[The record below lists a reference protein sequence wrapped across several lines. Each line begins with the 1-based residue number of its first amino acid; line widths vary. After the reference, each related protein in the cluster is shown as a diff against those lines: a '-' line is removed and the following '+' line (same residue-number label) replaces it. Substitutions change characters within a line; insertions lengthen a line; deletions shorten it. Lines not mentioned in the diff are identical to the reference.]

1 MDYFRL
7 AVIVLVAT
15 TLQVGTGFGFSIMAT
30 PFLLLLYD
38 GHDAIQINIILSV
51 VISLVMVFKIRHDVD
66 KAMLPQLIKGSIAGI
81 PIGMAFFLILDVRFL
96 KILVS
101 VLILMLTFLLML
113 KLKIRQS
120 KWKDLLS
127 GGISGFLSTSLGMP
141 GPPLLIYFSGIGMP
155 KERMRS
161 TILSFALVVYFV
173 SFVLQLVLYG
183 TNKTV
188 WLASLSSLP
197 VLAGGTFLG
206 QLLFR
211 KLSQRL
217 FTTLTYLILVFTGAY
232 LLITS
237 I

>member
-1 MDYFRL
+1 MDYFL
-7 AVIVLVAT
+7 LVVIVLVAT

-30 PFLLLLYD
+30 PFLLLLYE
-38 GHDAIQINIILSV
+38 GHDAIQINVILAV
-51 VISLVMVFKIRHDVD
+51 VISLVMVFKIRHDAD
-66 KAMLPQLIKGSIAGI
+66 KALLLQLIKGSVAGI
-81 PIGMAFFLILDVRFL
+81 PIGMVFFLMLDVRFL

-101 VLILMLTFLLML
+101 TLILLLTFLLML
-113 KLKIRQS
+113 RLKIRQS
-120 KWKDLLS
+120 KRKDLLT
-127 GGISGFLSTSLGMP
+127 GGISGFLSASLGMP

-155 KERMRS
+155 KERVRS
-161 TILSFALVVYFV
+161 TILAFAIVVYSV

-197 VLAGGTFLG
+197 VLAVGTFLG
-206 QLLFR
+206 QLLFQ
-211 KLSQRL
+211 KLNQRL
-217 FTTLTYLILVFTGAY
+217 FTALTYAVLVFTGAY

>member
-51 VISLVMVFKIRHDVD
+51 VISLVMVFKIRHDAD

-183 TNKTV
+183 TNETV

>member
-1 MDYFRL
+1 MDYFWL

-15 TLQVGTGFGFSIMAT
+15 TLQVGTGFGFSILAT
-30 PFLLLLYD
+30 PFLLLLYE
-38 GHDAIQINIILSV
+38 GHDAIQINVILSV
-51 VISLVMVFKIRHDVD
+51 VISLVMIFKIRHDID
-66 KAMLPQLIKGSIAGI
+66 KTLLLQLIKGSVAGI
-81 PIGMAFFLILDVRFL
+81 PIGMALFLMLDVRFL

-101 VLILMLTFLLML
+101 ALILLLTLLLML
-113 KLKIRQS
+113 RLRIRQS
-120 KWKDLLS
+120 KRKDLLT

-161 TILSFALVVYFV
+161 TILAVAIVVY
-173 SFVLQLVLYG
+173 SISLILQLVLYG

-188 WLASLSSLP
+188 WFASLSSLP
-197 VLAGGTFLG
+197 VLVVGTFLG

-211 KLSQRL
+211 KLNQRL
-217 FTTLTYLILVFTGAY
+217 FTALTYAILIFTGAY
-232 LLITS
+232 SLITS

>member
-51 VISLVMVFKIRHDVD
+51 VISLVMVFKIRHDAD

>member
-1 MDYFRL
+1 MDYFWL

-51 VISLVMVFKIRHDVD
+51 VISLVMVFKIRHDAD
-66 KAMLPQLIKGSIAGI
+66 KALLLQLIKGSIAGI

-101 VLILMLTFLLML
+101 ALILMLTFLLML

>member
-51 VISLVMVFKIRHDVD
+51 VISLVMVFKIRHDAD

-206 QLLFR
+206 QILFR

>member
-1 MDYFRL
+1 MDYFWL

-15 TLQVGTGFGFSIMAT
+15 TLQVGTGFGFSILAT
-30 PFLLLLYD
+30 PFLLLLYE
-38 GHDAIQINIILSV
+38 GHDAIQINVILSV
-51 VISLVMVFKIRHDVD
+51 VISLVMIFKIRHDID
-66 KAMLPQLIKGSIAGI
+66 KTLLLQLIKGSVAGI
-81 PIGMAFFLILDVRFL
+81 PIGMALFLMLDVRFL

-101 VLILMLTFLLML
+101 ALILMLTLLLML
-113 KLKIRQS
+113 RLRIRQS
-120 KWKDLLS
+120 KRKDLLT

-161 TILSFALVVYFV
+161 TILAVAIVVY
-173 SFVLQLVLYG
+173 SISLILQLVLYG

-188 WLASLSSLP
+188 WFASLSSLP
-197 VLAGGTFLG
+197 VLVVGTFLG

-211 KLSQRL
+211 KLNQRL
-217 FTTLTYLILVFTGAY
+217 FTALTYAILIFTGAY

>member
-1 MDYFRL
+1 MDYFWL

-51 VISLVMVFKIRHDVD
+51 VISLVMVFKIRHDAD
-66 KAMLPQLIKGSIAGI
+66 KALLLQLIKGSIAGI
-81 PIGMAFFLILDVRFL
+81 PIGMAFFLILDVRLL

-101 VLILMLTFLLML
+101 ALILMLTFLLML

-120 KWKDLLS
+120 KRKDLLT

-155 KERMRS
+155 KESMRS
-161 TILSFALVVYFV
+161 TILSLALVVYFV

-206 QLLFR
+206 QILFR